1 MKKSSLAKVLL
12 AFVAVF
18 AGCDSADLTKAPVL
32 EREGYDYSLISRD
45 DETVI
50 KDIKA
55 FGRNGE
61 CRAVLNTSFK
71 SSFRPFFERNE
82 ENYDKYE
89 EYLKASGFE
98 IRRDNDNDALV
109 KCRRKDGSTREIDIE
124 RALAL
129 KDGTCV
135 YKLDYDRLTFKEYN
149 EFHSKLSETTL
160 QYFSSSLGKPLIYNK
175 ALDFWIR
182 DCEPKNGKYEITVKT
197 NFGTFDYEIADR

>member
-61 CRAVLNTSFK
+61 CRVVLDTSFE
-71 SSFRPFFERNE
+71 SSLRPVFGRNE
-82 ENYDKYE
+82 ENYDKYK

-98 IRRDNDNDALV
+98 IRRRDDDALV
-109 KCRRKDGSTREIDIE
+109 KCRKKDGSTGEIDIE
-124 RALAL
+124 WALAL

-135 YKLDYDRLTFKEYN
+135 SKLDYRCLTFKEYN
-149 EFHSKLSETTL
+149 EFHSKISETTL
-160 QYFSSSLGKPLIYNK
+160 QYFSSSLGKPLIYNE
-175 ALDFWIR
+175 ALDFWLR
-182 DCEPKNGKYEITVKT
+182 DCEPKNGKYELTVKT
-197 NFGTFDYEIADR
+197 NFGTFDYEIAY